1 MRKLPMV
8 LLATAA
14 LPLAVNA
21 ANTELTYGGYIKMDA
36 MLSTYSDGDIAP
48 ANIGR
53 DFYVPSTIPVGG
65 QDEGADLDYSAKS
78 TRLNMKTVTTLEDGE
93 TVTGFIEMD
102 FLSSPGG
109 TEVVSNSYN
118 PRLRHAFFKYDGLT
132 AGQTWTTFMNTGAL
146 PETVDFLGPSESS
159 VFVRQTQFRYT
170 MGDFDLAIE
179 NPETTVDGA
188 VSDDGMLPDFVARY
202 NIKSGNS
209 NFAVAALVRQLSYED
224 AVNNVDSTT
233 AMGFGIN
240 VSGKI
245 MIGGD
250 DLKLSLTSGTGV
262 GRYVGL
268 GAVTDANLVNG
279 DLKASKTTAAF
290 IAYRHHW
297 TSKLR
302 STAMYSMLTADYD
315 SAAPTTSTTDISS
328 VRVNLMY
335 NPVEP
340 ITYGVEYS
348 MATREI
354 DNGANGDMS
363 RLQVSAKYSF

>member
-14 LPLAVNA
+14 LPMAVNA
-21 ANTELTYGGYIKMDA
+21 ANTEFSFGGFIKMDA

-159 VFVRQTQFRYT
+159 VFVRQ
-170 MGDFDLAIE
+170 L
-179 NPETTVDGA
+179 
-188 VSDDGMLPDFVARY
+188 
-202 NIKSGNS
+202 NS
-209 NFAVAALVRQLSYED
+209 
-224 AVNNVDSTT
+224 
-233 AMGFGIN
+233 
-240 VSGKI
+240 
-245 MIGGD
+245 
-250 DLKLSLTSGTGV
+250 
-262 GRYVGL
+262 
-268 GAVTDANLVNG
+268 
-279 DLKASKTTAAF
+279 
-290 IAYRHHW
+290 
-297 TSKLR
+297 
-302 STAMYSMLTADYD
+302 
-315 SAAPTTSTTDISS
+315 
-328 VRVNLMY
+328 
-335 NPVEP
+335 
-340 ITYGVEYS
+340 
-348 MATREI
+348 ATRWAI
-354 DNGANGDMS
+354 
-363 RLQVSAKYSF
+363 LI